1 VWPFDAAA
9 DDLALGPT
17 IGHKRTRRGT
27 ISSKADM
34 EAGSVAGNRRGHW
47 HAAAVL
53 VLTAGMLAPQP
64 AHAQRA
70 EGSFQRTVTVSGSP
84 DVEVVSGSGSIEVRQ
99 GTAGRVEIAGR
110 INANDSWG
118 WRRSQLSAEER
129 VKRLEG
135 TPPVEQR
142 GKTVRIGH
150 IEQEELRDGVSISYV
165 VTVPPGTTL
174 RTTTGSGS
182 QEIDVDGSVEAHS
195 GSGSLRIR
203 RAGGLRASTGSG
215 SVTAESIDAATHV
228 TTGSGSIR
236 VTSAAGPVTA
246 KTGSGGIEI
255 TQTGRGDVAVS
266 SSSGTVRVR
275 GVRGGVDASTSS
287 GSLHIAGEMAAD
299 WRLSASSGQV
309 TVDLPRDQRFDL
321 DATSTSGSVDV
332 GFPVTVTGRV
342 ERRSIRGPVGGGGP
356 LLRVRTS
363 SGGISIQ

>member
-1 VWPFDAAA
+1 MAAN
-9 DDLALGPT
+9 
-17 IGHKRTRRGT
+17 IGSRWN
-27 ISSKADM
+27 
-34 EAGSVAGNRRGHW
+34 V
-47 HAAAVL
+47 AAVV
-53 VLTAGMLAPQP
+53 VLTAGVLAPQS

-70 EGSFQRTVTVSGSP
+70 EGSFQRTVTVTGSA
-84 DVEVVSGSGSIEVRQ
+84 DVDVVSGSGSIEVRE
-99 GTAGRVEIAGR
+99 GTAGRVEISGR
-110 INANDSWG
+110 INANDGWG
-118 WRRSQLSAEER
+118 RRSQLSAEER
-129 VKRLEG
+129 VRRLEA

-142 GKTVRIGH
+142 GNVVRIGH
-150 IEQEELRDGVSISYV
+150 ITQEELRDAVSISYV
-165 VTVPPGTTL
+165 VTVPPGAML
-174 RTTTGSGS
+174 RTKTGSGS
-182 QEIDVDGSVEAHS
+182 QDIDVDGTVEAHS

-203 RAGGLRASTGSG
+203 RAGALRASTGSG
-215 SVTAESIDAATHV
+215 GVTAESIAAAFHA

-236 VTSAAGPVTA
+236 VASSGGPITA

-287 GSLHIAGEMAAD
+287 GGLHIAGEMAAD
-299 WRLSASSGQV
+299 WRLSASSGRV

-321 DATSTSGSVDV
+321 DATTTSGRIDVD
-332 GFPVTVTGRV
+332 FPVTVTGRA

>member
-1 VWPFDAAA
+1 
-9 DDLALGPT
+9 
-17 IGHKRTRRGT
+17 
-27 ISSKADM
+27 M
-34 EAGSVAGNRRGHW
+34 
-47 HAAAVL
+47 
-53 VLTAGMLAPQP
+53 VLTAGVLAPQSV
-64 AHAQRA
+64 HAQRA
-70 EGSFQRTVTVSGSP
+70 EGSFQRTLTVSGSA
-84 DVEVVSGSGSIEVRQ
+84 DVDVVSGSGSIEVRE
-99 GTAGRVEIAGR
+99 GVPGRVEIRGR

-118 WRRSQLSAEER
+118 WRRSRLSAEER
-129 VKRLEG
+129 VRRLEA

-142 GKTVRIGH
+142 GNAVRIGH
-150 IEQEELRDGVSISYV
+150 IAQEELRDAVSISYV
-165 VTVPPGTTL
+165 VTVPPGGTL

-215 SVTAESIDAATHV
+215 GVTAESITAAFHA

-236 VTSAAGPVTA
+236 VTSSAGPITA

-287 GSLHIAGEMAAD
+287 GGLHIAGEMAAD
-299 WRLSASSGQV
+299 WRLSASSGHV
-309 TVDLPRDQRFDL
+309 TVDLPRGQRFDL
-321 DATSTSGSVDV
+321 DATTTSGRIDVD
-332 GFPVTVTGRV
+332 FPVTVTGRV